1 MTHEKVYDI
10 IIIFQLNSILVL
22 GTFYFLF
29 EVLQTSVEA
38 VTFSDVLNSHV
49 DTQVV
54 NDIHKVGR
62 IPGIRSVR
70 WVIFLSTA
78 LRMYKHTSGLYM
90 LGVMNTGGDREGS
103 N

>member
-54 NDIHKVGR
+54 NDIHKVER
-62 IPGIRSVR
+62 ISGIHSVR
-70 WVIFLSTA
+70 
-78 LRMYKHTSGLYM
+78 
-90 LGVMNTGGDREGS
+90 
-103 N
+103 